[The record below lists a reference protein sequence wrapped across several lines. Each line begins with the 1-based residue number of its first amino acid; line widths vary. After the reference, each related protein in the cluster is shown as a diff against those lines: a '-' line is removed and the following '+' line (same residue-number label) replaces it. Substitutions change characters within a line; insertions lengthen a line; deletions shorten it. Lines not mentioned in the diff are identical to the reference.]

1 MRELDRLVIAIVTN
15 RRRRCVGAAPARAVD
30 FYPQFLDMVRSYLDG
45 NLESGAFEERLRE
58 MFTTKAYLA
67 FTIDKLIQNIIR
79 QVSSTSWVTQLNE

>member
-1 MRELDRLVIAIVTN
+1 M
-15 RRRRCVGAAPARAVD
+15 D

-79 QVSSTSWVTQLNE
+79 QVNSTWKEKGGYPTGSPSWMTL